1 MVEQMIVLRADVV
14 DGTPA
19 EAGLDAMQG
28 SAATQ
33 QVQAQKHESA
43 ILPTGT
49 RNRRPP
55 PYCWNTGQVW

>member
-1 MVEQMIVLRADVV
+1 MVEQMLVLGADVV

-19 EAGLDAMQG
+19 GTGLEAIQG

-43 ILPTGT
+43 RLPTGT
-49 RNRRPP
+49 RNRSPP
-55 PYCWNTGQVW
+55 HYC